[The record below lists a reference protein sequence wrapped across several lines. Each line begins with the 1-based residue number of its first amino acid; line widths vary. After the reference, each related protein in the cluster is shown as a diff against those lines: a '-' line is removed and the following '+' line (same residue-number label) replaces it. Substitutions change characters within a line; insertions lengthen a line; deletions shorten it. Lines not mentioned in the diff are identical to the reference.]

1 MNRTLSPVLSR
12 ILALFLAV
20 VPIAAIYSLA
30 VEPVLD
36 ARRGYAET
44 IERSR
49 KLIERFGRI
58 GATREPLERQLAE
71 LRKRSKSTSGLL
83 EGKSATL
90 AAAQLQN
97 RVKRIVTKP
106 RQARSRACRPDDGAD
121 RATAEDI
128 PRLRNSI
135 RSLQTLPPQNERDL
149 ERVSIRI
156 QMTARIEQL
165 QKIFHAFETGPTYLF
180 VDDVNLRQQTRR
192 ARRRRKEPVVDKR
205 LLSVRLNLYG
215 FAPREGS

>member
-1 MNRTLSPVLSR
+1 MALSPAVSR
-12 ILALFLAV
+12 ILALALA
-20 VPIAAIYSLA
+20 IALVGAVYSFA

-36 ARRGYAET
+36 AHRGYAET

-49 KLIERFGRI
+49 GLVERYGRI
-58 GATREPLERQLAE
+58 ASTRQPLERQLAE
-71 LRKRSKSTSGLL
+71 LRKRAKSTSGYL
-83 EGKSATL
+83 EAKSATL

-97 RVKRIVTKP
+97 RVKRIVT
-106 RQARSRACRPDDGAD
+106 
-121 RATAEDI
+121 
-128 PRLRNSI
+128 RNGGSI
-135 RSLQTLPPQNERDL
+135 RSLQTLPAQNERDL

-180 VDDVNLRQQTRR
+180 LDDVNVRVQRSRR
-192 ARRRRKEPVVDKR
+192 ARRRRKDKETPADER

-215 FAPREGS
+215 FTRREGS